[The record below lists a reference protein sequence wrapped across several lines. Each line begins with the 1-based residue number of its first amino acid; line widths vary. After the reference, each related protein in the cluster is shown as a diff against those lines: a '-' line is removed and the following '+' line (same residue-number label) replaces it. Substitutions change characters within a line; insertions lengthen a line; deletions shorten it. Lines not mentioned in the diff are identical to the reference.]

1 MTATRRA
8 AASAASTTAAVVLSD
23 AASVLVASPGQALRV
38 GALSA
43 ALSLTFSALFPPRP
57 APRLV
62 ALLRAG
68 RR

>member
-8 AASAASTTAAVVLSD
+8 AASAASTAAAVVLSD
-23 AASVLVASPGQALRV
+23 AASVLVASPGQALRA

-43 ALSLTFSALFPPRP
+43 ALTLVFSALTRPAP

-62 ALLRAG
+62 ALFRAG